1 MPTKNNSLPYFANI
15 LGLLRVN
22 IFRFDP
28 SMKLTS
34 VYIILIAFLAACS
47 QQRESAQPAVVEEDP
62 ETIRLEAV
70 ENIAFTIENRIQKT
84 SESPLNDKV
93 KFLYE
98 GEDIQPLWSN
108 GDSLNLSGLFMI
120 ETLDKSWNYGLP
132 LNYKQNLLSAL
143 RDSLNTE
150 LSRENRTDILSEI
163 EILLSYNSV
172 QFLSDLKYGFV
183 NLDSMR
189 IEDHIDSL
197 NNEDIAHLK
206 KFIEKPEDSMFLQ
219 SFLPQYQTALELQ
232 TALSHYVDS
241 TELSDH
247 TFSLPNYKQDSI
259 KAYTIAKEALIAHEF
274 SDSSILEVDSLFIKD
289 LKAFQQ
295 LHGLE
300 GDFKIG
306 NNTKDAIGMSNL
318 DRYLMA
324 VASLEKWKYHEL
336 LDEEE
341 NHIFVNIPSYTLRF
355 MDDGKA
361 VRKHNVVVGT
371 PITRTPS
378 FKAKLKYI
386 TLNPRWHVPYSI
398 SSKEILPS
406 IRKDQSYLSRNGYTL
421 YDRDRNPVDVNSV
434 DWDKVSSNN
443 FKYKIVQGSGT
454 YNSLGIVAF
463 IFPNEH
469 SVFIHDTPSKYFFS
483 RDVRAFSHGCV
494 RLQDPMDMAKFI
506 VERDSNEKITLDT
519 VQAWSDSR
527 VERRIY
533 LKKPFNVYIQYF
545 TAEGDSTGI
554 RFHRDIYGR
563 DEKLRAS
570 LKAFIKESQSRAQTL

>member
-1 MPTKNNSLPYFANI
+1 
-15 LGLLRVN
+15 
-22 IFRFDP
+22 
-28 SMKLTS
+28 MKLTS
-34 VYIILIAFLAACS
+34 FYIIFIFVLGACS
-47 QQRESAQPAVVEEDP
+47 QQRESSQPAVVEEDP

-70 ENIAFTIENRIQKT
+70 KNIAFAIESRIQKT
-84 SESPLNDKV
+84 SESTLNTKV
-93 KFLYE
+93 QFLYE
-98 GEDIQPLWSN
+98 GEELTPLWSD
-108 GDSLNLSGLFMI
+108 GDSLNLAAIDMI
-120 ETLDKSWNYGLP
+120 ERLDRSWSYGLP
-132 LNYKQNLLSAL
+132 INYKQNLLIAL
-143 RDSLNTE
+143 KDSLETE
-150 LSRENRTDILSEI
+150 LTREERTDVLSEL
-163 EILLSYNSV
+163 EILLSYNSI
-172 QFLSDLKYGFV
+172 QFLSDFKYGFV
-183 NLDSMR
+183 NTDSMW

-197 NNEDIAHLK
+197 KETDLDVLK
-206 KFIEKPEDSMFLQ
+206 TAVLAKEPLNINQ
-219 SFLPQYQTALELQ
+219 FLPKYETPRELLFALIK
-232 TALSHYVDS
+232 YVDS

-247 TFSLPNYKQDSI
+247 TFTLPNYKKDSV
-259 KAYTIAKEALIAHEF
+259 KAYTTAKKALIAHGF
-274 SDSSILEVDSLFIKD
+274 SDSTILKVDSIFIKD
-289 LKAFQQ
+289 LKAFQE

-324 VASLEKWKYHEL
+324 VATLEKWKHHEL
-336 LDEEE
+336 TKEDD

-355 MDDGKA
+355 MEDGKA
-361 VRKHNVVVGT
+361 LRRHNVVVGT

-378 FKAKLKYI
+378 FKSKLKYI

-406 IRKDQSYLSRNGYTL
+406 IRKDQSYLARNGYTL
-421 YDRDRNPVDVNSV
+421 YDRDRNPVDVSTV
-434 DWDKVSSNN
+434 DWTKVSSNN
-443 FKYKIVQGSGT
+443 FNYKIVQGSGT

-506 VERDSNEKITLDT
+506 VERDSNEKITVDT
-519 VQAWSDSR
+519 VQAWSDTR
-527 VERRIY
+527 AERRVY

-545 TAEGDSTGI
+545 TTEGNDSGI

-563 DEKLRAS
+563 DDKLRAN
-570 LKAFIKESQSRAQTL
+570 LKAFIKESQNRAQTL